1 LFTVQH
7 NGDENLG
14 EIRNAERTRKKIL
27 DAAREEFF
35 SKGFSST
42 RIESIAARANVKKQ
56 LLYHYF
62 KGKDEIF
69 EAVMDILYSEH
80 QPIALQTPTNPALL
94 AAHRLK
100 VNIEYR
106 MDFQRFTAWEALED
120 QPKNPQRETI
130 RKQVLQS
137 YVEDLKVKKDVG
149 LVPENLDPALLTL
162 AITSLTTYPLVFAD
176 ATKMITGMSPTDQ
189 EFQEKWMAFLTQISE
204 KIFYNSAE

>member
-1 LFTVQH
+1 M
-7 NGDENLG
+7 G

-35 SKGFSST
+35 SKGFSAT
-42 RIESIAARANVKKQ
+42 RIESIATRANVKKQ

-62 KGKDEIF
+62 KGKDDIF

-94 AAHRLK
+94 AGHRLK
-100 VNIEYR
+100 VNIDYR
-106 MDFQRFTAWEALED
+106 LDFQRFTAWEALED

-130 RKQVLQS
+130 RKHVLQS
-137 YVEDLKVKKDVG
+137 YVEDIKAKKEVG
-149 LVPENLDPALLTL
+149 LVPEDLDPALLTL

-176 ATKMITGMSPTDQ
+176 ATKMITGMSPTDKD
-189 EFQEKWMAFLTQISE
+189 FQEKWMAFLTQISE
-204 KIFYNSAE
+204 KIFQKSAE

>member
-1 LFTVQH
+1 M
-7 NGDENLG
+7 G

-35 SKGFSST
+35 SKGFSAT
-42 RIESIAARANVKKQ
+42 RIESIATRANVKKQ

-62 KGKDEIF
+62 KGKDDIF
-69 EAVMDILYSEH
+69 EAVMDNLYSQH
-80 QPIALQTPTNPALL
+80 QPITLQTPTNPALL
-94 AAHRLK
+94 AEHRLR

-106 MDFQRFTAWEALED
+106 MDFQKFTAWEALED

-137 YVEDLKVKKDVG
+137 YVEDLKAKQEIG
-149 LVPENLDPALLTL
+149 LVPEDLDPALLTL

-176 ATKMITGMSPTDQ
+176 ATNMITGMDPTDKQ
-189 EFQEKWMAFLTQISE
+189 FQEQWMAFLTQISE
-204 KIFYNSAE
+204 KIFRNSAE